1 MCGWRWSGSRSGT
14 EYANA
19 ITAGAS
25 LLLMMKLNPK
35 ICCAHQEVLG
45 FGVNNHY
52 HYHYSE
58 DSTHIL
64 RLRYPGVAETLV
76 DESQWN

>member
-1 MCGWRWSGSRSGT
+1 MIQSEGSQLTLTLIEQRIGLKGGGGVGVGSRSGT

-35 ICCAHQEVLG
+35 ICCAHQEVLR
-45 FGVNNHY
+45 F
-52 HYHYSE
+52 
-58 DSTHIL
+58 
-64 RLRYPGVAETLV
+64 RC
-76 DESQWN
+76 Q